1 MMVLHDFQIHF
12 YIIRGGI
19 LMDTSISKTTV
30 DVLNKQ
36 IADWNVLFVKLHN
49 YHWYVKGSDF
59 FTLHAKFEELYN
71 EAILHIDVLA
81 ERVLIIGGKPIA
93 TMREYLDASG
103 IEEANQRATSHEMV
117 QDIVHN
123 FNYLIEELKN
133 GMEITTQES
142 DSVTHDILLAIRKK
156 LSKHIW
162 MLNAYLS

>member
-1 MMVLHDFQIHF
+1 
-12 YIIRGGI
+12 
-19 LMDTSISKTTV
+19 MDTSISKTTV

-71 EAILHIDVLA
+71 EASLHIDVLA

-103 IEEANQRATSHEMV
+103 IEEANPRATSQEMV

-133 GMEITTQES
+133 GMEITNHES
-142 DSVTHDILLAIRKK
+142 DSITHDLLSAIREK